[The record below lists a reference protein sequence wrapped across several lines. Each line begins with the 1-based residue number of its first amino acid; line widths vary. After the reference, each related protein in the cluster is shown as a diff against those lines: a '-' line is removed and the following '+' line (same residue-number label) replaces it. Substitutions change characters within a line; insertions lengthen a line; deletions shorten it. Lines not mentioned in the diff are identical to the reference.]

1 MKNKIKEK
9 SQKGGKK
16 MRYIT
21 IIAMSVLIGVGAINA
36 QVVSDT
42 TQRPL
47 RLRIH
52 ADSGAV
58 VRDTLRLRVH
68 ERTMNQGDTMQIRVE
83 NQIQNRNNAQEM
95 TVQHEVV
102 KGEGTKTNIFKR
114 IFTKRKTVTVQKE
127 AGSMER
133 NQNQVRDTARLRI
146 RDENGD
152 GIPDSLQIRE
162 RERLRVRDGS
172 CQENRGVPSSGSGP
186 NPMNSPAQR
195 GRRGR

>member
-1 MKNKIKEK
+1 MRTKREK

-21 IIAMSVLIGVGAINA
+21 IIAMSVLISAGALNA
-36 QVVSDT
+36 QVVSDS

-52 ADSGAV
+52 ADSGV
-58 VRDTLRLRVH
+58 VVKDTFRLRVH
-68 ERTMNQGDTMQIRVE
+68 ERSMNQGDTVQIRVQ
-83 NQIQNRNNAQEM
+83 NQIQNKNNAQEM

-114 IFTKRKTVTVQKE
+114 IFTKKKTVTVQKE
-127 AGSMER
+127 VGSMQR

-162 RERLRVRDGS
+162 RERLRHRDGS
-172 CQENRGVPSSGSGP
+172 HQENRGVSSPGSGP
-186 NPMNSPAQR
+186 NPMNSPVER
-195 GRRGR
+195 NRRRDR